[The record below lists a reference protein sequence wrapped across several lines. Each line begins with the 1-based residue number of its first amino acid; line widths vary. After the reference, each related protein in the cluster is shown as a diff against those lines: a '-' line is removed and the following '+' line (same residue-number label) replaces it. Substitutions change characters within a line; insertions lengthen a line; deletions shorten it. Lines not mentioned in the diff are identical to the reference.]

1 MVLRSEDH
9 QKRKRLKKS
18 RKSEKVPQGSER

>member
-1 MVLRSEDH
+1 MVLRSADH
-9 QKRKRLKKS
+9 QKRKKQRKS